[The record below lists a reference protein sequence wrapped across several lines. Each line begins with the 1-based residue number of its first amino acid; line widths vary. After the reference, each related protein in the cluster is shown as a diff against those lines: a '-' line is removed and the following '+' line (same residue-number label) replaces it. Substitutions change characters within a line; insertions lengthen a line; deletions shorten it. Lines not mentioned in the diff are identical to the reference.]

1 VATDQTADSRSGLRR
16 ARHRRAYAVVL
27 WWLFVAIFVYN
38 ALVAGQ
44 PIFWIP
50 AALFGLGALATT
62 RLALSAAAPE
72 RFTPEPGALRNA
84 RKGTIVETPA
94 HWVPPGEGRPGTSRA
109 GSLQVTDARLSFVTA
124 DGDVGFDAPIKKV
137 RLVTVPG
144 FLRPQLDLELGGGV
158 HTIRLFPIWD
168 LGATF
173 VGPVVAGEWYRQLR
187 ALGAS

>member
-1 VATDQTADSRSGLRR
+1 MAKTPLATGPSGSRR
-16 ARHRRAYAVVL
+16 ARTRRLYSTVL

-38 ALVAGQ
+38 AVAIGQ
-44 PIFWIP
+44 WIFWIP
-50 AALFGLGALATT
+50 AILFGLGALATT

-72 RFTPEPGALRNA
+72 RFTPEPDALRNA

-109 GSLQVTDARLSFVTA
+109 GALRVTDGRLSFLVDDDEVA
-124 DGDVGFDAPIKKV
+124 FDVPIKKV
-137 RLVTVPG
+137 RLPTVPG
-144 FLRPQLDLELGGGV
+144 FLRPQLDLDLGGGI
-158 HTIRLFPIWD
+158 HTIRLFAMWD